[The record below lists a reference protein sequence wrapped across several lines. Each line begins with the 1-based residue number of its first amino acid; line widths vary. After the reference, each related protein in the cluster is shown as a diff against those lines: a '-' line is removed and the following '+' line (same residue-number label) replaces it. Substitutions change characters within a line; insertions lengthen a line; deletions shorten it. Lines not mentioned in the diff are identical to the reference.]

1 MNKLQERELET
12 FEQDDRFKVTDLD
25 SANWVLRNW
34 MQSQLK
40 RTKSTS

>member
-1 MNKLQERELET
+1 MNDLQERELET

-40 RTKSTS
+40 RMKSTI